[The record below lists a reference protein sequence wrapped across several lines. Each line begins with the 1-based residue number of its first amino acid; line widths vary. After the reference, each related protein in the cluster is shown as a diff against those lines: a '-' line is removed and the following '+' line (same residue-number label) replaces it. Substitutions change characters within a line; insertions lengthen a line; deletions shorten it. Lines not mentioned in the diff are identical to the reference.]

1 MAKYLIDANLPY
13 YFKLWNNQDY
23 IHVRDLDDTWTDE
36 KIWQYAKEN
45 DLIIITKDVDFS
57 TRVLFLGTPPKV
69 IHIKFGNLKM
79 NDFHDLLVKIWPEI
93 EITIEQ
99 NNLINIFSDRI
110 EIIK

>member
-13 YFKLWNNQDY
+13 YFRLWNNRDY
-23 IHVRDLDDTWTDE
+23 IHVRDLDDTWRDE